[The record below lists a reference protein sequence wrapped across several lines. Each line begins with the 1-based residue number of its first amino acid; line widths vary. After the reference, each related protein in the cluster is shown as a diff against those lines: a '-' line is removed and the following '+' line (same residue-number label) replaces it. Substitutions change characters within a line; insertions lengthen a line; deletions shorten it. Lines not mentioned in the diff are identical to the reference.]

1 MSIHMHDLQVQNK
14 ITSKN
19 IIEAK
24 KILISE
30 AASSTT
36 EPIKILAK
44 VQGLATNDEGKNPCL
59 RIEGGIIASETIS
72 ANRLKSNGPITG
84 VNIYGD
90 RFITG
95 DTNQE
100 TRLQIG
106 YTIQNESKY
115 GYILA
120 GHLDEETDKDG
131 NTLSPQLFGLC
142 IEGKE
147 LSLINDED
155 EECKLTWS
163 EGILNVPDLAI
174 GDKTSSLKNQTIS
187 IAGENIPILGGFI
200 TADNLASKLSKSQ
213 NLKVSA
219 LNVVS
224 QIGSISQPIYIDENG
239 VPQQCTDIQATI
251 AAASKFLDSEGNNLN
266 TNINIPVYF
275 ENGVPQ
281 ECSEILLNGENTKT
295 ILKNNSISWEKEL
308 ILDDSNRKKMTWWIY
323 PPPSLDPIGTSN
335 PITKRLIMPFGIIN
349 NMGDTETLLSSG
361 EICGI
366 KGKIYGTA
374 DPTTVTWED
383 SYGVPVK
390 EGQIYFKIISE

>member
-19 IIEAK
+19 IIETK

-30 AASSTT
+30 AASSTA

-44 VQGLATNDEGKNPCL
+44 VQGLATNEEGKNPCL
-59 RIEGGIIASETIS
+59 RIEGGVIASETIS

-90 RFITG
+90 RFIMG
-95 DTNQE
+95 DEIQE

-106 YTIQNESKY
+106 YTIQNENKY

-131 NTLSPQLFGLC
+131 NTLAPQLFGLC
-142 IEGKE
+142 IQGKE

-155 EECKLTWS
+155 KECILTWS

-200 TADNLASKLSKSQ
+200 TADNLASKLSNSQ

-275 ENGVPQ
+275 KDGVPEQ
-281 ECSEILLNGENTKT
+281 CNSIHDKDNTYILSQGSITLTFNNITTTLKPNGSAGDQGNVGTFLLPPVLE
-295 ILKNNSISWEKEL
+295 NNSIEQ
-308 ILDDSNRKKMTWWIY
+308 
-323 PPPSLDPIGTSN
+323 
-335 PITKRLIMPFGIIN
+335 
-349 NMGDTETLLSSG
+349 LLSDKYIVG
-361 EICGI
+361 EQNYT
-366 KGKIYGTA
+366 YGT
-374 DPTTVTWED
+374 DYPENPT
-383 SYGVPVK
+383 K
-390 EGQIYFKIISE
+390 GQIYFKIISE